1 MKRIFNQTLSE
12 YCGKDYYPW
21 HMPGHKRQT
30 SLAETIPT
38 LGMGNQL
45 DVTEVPGLD
54 NLNAP
59 EASIAES
66 ERELTQVYGS
76 VKSYYLVN
84 GSTCG
89 ILTAISACCR
99 QGDTL
104 IMTRNC
110 HKSVYHAVLLLG
122 LKPVYIYPE
131 TMEEYG
137 ICGSILPEQV
147 EMAFREHPEA
157 KAMVLTS
164 PTYEG
169 VVSDIRTISDT
180 VHKAGAKLIVDE
192 AHGAHM
198 EFGDMFPET
207 AIRCGADL
215 VIESLHKTLPCYTQ
229 CAILHIGKGTD
240 QIVSKG
246 TGADRQ
252 QELQERVEQYMSM
265 YQTSSP
271 SYLFVANM
279 EDVIAAMDSWRDNR
293 MKEYGKRLKKYRK
306 KWEAYEAI
314 HLLTEEE
321 VRTRGGYDYDCSKL
335 VFCMKGGWSGEAF
348 LNYMEEKYG
357 LVFEMASLHYAL
369 AMTSVADTEEAFE
382 RLDRALAATEQL
394 LRERKD
400 QEAGDE
406 FEVHPEGNG
415 SARRSSTYTYS
426 PCKEDAR
433 EVLTPAQAW
442 NRETETVTP
451 EEAAGRI
458 AGDYVTVYPP
468 GIPQLV
474 PGELIGAGEVTYL
487 ETCRKAG
494 LTIYGI
500 AEGRIKV
507 LKEILKENPEEDE
520 KNSNL

>member
-21 HMPGHKRQT
+21 HMPGHKRQA
-30 SLAETIPT
+30 SLAEAIPT
-38 LGMGNQL
+38 LEMGNQL

-84 GSTCG
+84 GSTGG

-104 IMTRNC
+104 IMARNC

-131 TMEEYG
+131 TMENYE

-157 KAMVLTS
+157 KAVILTS

-169 VVSDIRTISDT
+169 VVSDIRAISDM
-180 VHKAGAKLIVDE
+180 VHRAGARLIVDE

-198 EFGDMFPET
+198 EFGDAFPET
-207 AIRCGADL
+207 ATRCGADL

-229 CAILHIGKGTD
+229 CAILHIGRGAA
-240 QIVSKG
+240 QRASKEVG
-246 TGADRQ
+246 IDRQ
-252 QELQERVEQYMSM
+252 QALQERVEQYMSM

-279 EDVIAAMDSWRDNR
+279 EDAIAAMDGWRDSR
-293 MKEYGKRLKKYRK
+293 MKEYGKRLEKYRK
-306 KWEAYEAI
+306 KWETYEAI
-314 HLLTEEE
+314 HLLTEKEI
-321 VRTRGGYDYDCSKL
+321 RAQGGYAYDCSKL

-382 RLDRALAATEQL
+382 RLDQALTATEQL
-394 LRERKD
+394 LRERKN
-400 QEAGDE
+400 QEAGEEE
-406 FEVHPEGNG
+406 FEVHPEKSG
-415 SARRSSTYTYS
+415 SARRSPAHTDSS
-426 PCKEDAR
+426 CKEDAR
-433 EVLTPAQAW
+433 QVLTPAQAW
-442 NRETETVTP
+442 NRETETVAP
-451 EEAAGRI
+451 ETAVGRI

-474 PGELIGAGEVTYL
+474 PGERIGADQVAYL

-494 LTIYGI
+494 LTVYGVS
-500 AEGRIKV
+500 ENGIKV
-507 LKEILKENPEEDE
+507 LHC
-520 KNSNL
+520 NL

>member
-12 YCGKDYYPW
+12 YCGTDYYPW
-21 HMPGHKRQT
+21 HMPGHKRQA
-30 SLAETIPT
+30 SLAEAVPT

-59 EASIAES
+59 VASIAES

-76 VKSYYLVN
+76 EKSYYLVN
-84 GSTCG
+84 GSTGG

-104 IMTRNC
+104 IMARNC

-131 TMEEYG
+131 IMEQYG

-147 EMAFREHPEA
+147 KMAFREYPEA
-157 KAMVLTS
+157 KAVILTS

-169 VVSDIRTISDT
+169 VVSDIRTISDM
-180 VHKAGAKLIVDE
+180 VHRAGARLIVDE

-198 EFGDMFPET
+198 EFGDEFPET
-207 AIRCGADL
+207 ATRCGADL

-229 CAILHIGKGTD
+229 CAILHIGRGAD
-240 QIVSKG
+240 QITSKEDG
-246 TGADRQ
+246 IDRQ
-252 QELQERVEQYMSM
+252 QEFRDRVEQYMSI

-279 EDVIAAMDSWRDNR
+279 EDAIAAMDGWRDSR
-293 MKEYGKRLKKYRK
+293 MKEYGKRLEKYRR
-306 KWEAYEAI
+306 KWETYEAI

-321 VRTRGGYDYDCSKL
+321 IRAQGGYAYDCSKL
-335 VFCMKGGWSGEAF
+335 VFCLKGGWSGEEF
-348 LNYMEEKYG
+348 LNYMEEKYR
-357 LVFEMASLHYAL
+357 LVFEMASLYYAL

-382 RLDRALAATEQL
+382 RLDQALTATEQL

-400 QEAGDE
+400 QEVETEAE
-406 FEVHPEGNG
+406 FEVHLKEGG
-415 SARRSSTYTYS
+415 SARGSFTHAYSS
-426 PCKEDAR
+426 CKKDAR

-442 NRETETVTP
+442 NREMETVAL
-451 EEAAGRI
+451 EDAVGRI
-458 AGDYVTVYPP
+458 AGDYATVYPP
-468 GIPQLV
+468 GVPQLV
-474 PGELIGAGEVTYL
+474 PGELIEADQVAYL
-487 ETCRKAG
+487 EKCRMAG
-494 LTIYGI
+494 LTVYDISNGQ
-500 AEGRIKV
+500 IKV
-507 LKEILKENPEEDE
+507 LKESKR
-520 KNSNL
+520 